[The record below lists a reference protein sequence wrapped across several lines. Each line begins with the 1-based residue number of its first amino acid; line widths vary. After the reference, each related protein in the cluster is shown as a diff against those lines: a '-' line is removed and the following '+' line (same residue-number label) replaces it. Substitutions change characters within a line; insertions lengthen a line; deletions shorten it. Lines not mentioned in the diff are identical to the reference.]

1 MEPGSVSGLPNTI
14 RAMVG
19 AWLRFWLRSEW
30 SSAPSPRLP
39 TRSRSAA
46 DGRIADL
53 DPISLRPVVGDRALG
68 LSHVELADA
77 DYFARPPLQAVLRL
91 RVPLRLNG
99 PARLRPRFASAS
111 APPIPRGSGGP
122 TRSPGG
128 APRQAV
134 LSHHVVVPLPIPMSQ
149 LARAVRAGLGCIS
162 VSNGSWRDR
171 GIGHDG
177 RVGPGRPNRH
187 QACF

>member
-1 MEPGSVSGLPNTI
+1 MAAVLV
-14 RAMVG
+14 AVG
-19 AWLRFWLRSEW
+19 VE
-30 SSAPSPRLP
+30 SAPSPRLP

-99 PARLRPRFASAS
+99 PARLRPEIR
-111 APPIPRGSGGP
+111 
-122 TRSPGG
+122 
-128 APRQAV
+128 
-134 LSHHVVVPLPIPMSQ
+134 L
-149 LARAVRAGLGCIS
+149 GLGAADS
-162 VSNGSWRDR
+162 
-171 GIGHDG
+171 
-177 RVGPGRPNRH
+177 
-187 QACF
+187 